1 MDTRHTSFP
10 LIFGISPVSGM
21 SPVSSSAPPPR
32 AFPAEPAS
40 APAWVEDHD
49 PADAADPAATP
60 AWEEQ
65 LDALA
70 RCLSRM
76 DALMAMLEAD
86 LERHTRILAALADPL
101 PQLAPVALAPLPP
114 YPDLPAG
121 TGGSGPGGQR

>member
-1 MDTRHTSFP
+1 MDTRRTSFP

-21 SPVSSSAPPPR
+21 PPVSSSAPPPR
-32 AFPAEPAS
+32 AFPAGPAS
-40 APAWVEDHD
+40 APARVEDHD
-49 PADAADPAATP
+49 PAGAAAVP

-86 LERHTRILAALADPL
+86 LERHTRMLAALADPL
-101 PQLAPVALAPLPP
+101 PQLESVALAPLPPLPP

-121 TGGSGPGGQR
+121 GGGSGPGGQR